1 MIPISLRFLFLFL
14 SLVSAG
20 CSTFLIPK
28 QLTKEDLTQI
38 LALIKDTQQQ
48 KLVSVKYFSENRTP
62 RTPHWVGDSNY
73 GVSLYFE
80 KDSCSGG
87 TGYVFVREEGKWV
100 QDSVWFSVSP
110 WACP

>member
-1 MIPISLRFLFLFL
+1 MSPFNLRVIFIILLL
-14 SLVSAG
+14 ALPG

-28 QLTKEDLTQI
+28 QLSKEDLTQI

-48 KLVSVKYFSENRTP
+48 NLVSVKYFSENRTP
-62 RTPHWVGDSNY
+62 RTPRWVGDTNY

-100 QDSVWFSVSP
+100 QDSVWFSGPP